1 MPTPPI
7 QLEDGLLR
15 FTIHNRETGDSAS
28 HSLDVLL
35 LRLTCQECEA
45 LHNLQADANGYYV
58 VTAAYLADLT
68 ARIAGLGVPEC
79 TASIAYQLWGASVRE
94 IDVLQ
99 KKTSETPSLLSG
111 SESSQ
116 PQNPDESAES
126 PSPPPTN
133 PPSTSDSESG
143 PT

>member
-1 MPTPPI
+1 MPTNPI

-15 FTIHNRETGDSAS
+15 FTILNRETGESVN

-45 LHNLQADANGYYV
+45 LHNLQVENGSYV

-68 ARIAGLGVPEC
+68 SRIAGLGVPEC

-94 IDVLQ
+94 IDALQ
-99 KKTSETPSLLSG
+99 KKTNETQSLPTG
-111 SESSQ
+111 SESNQQ
-116 PQNPDESAES
+116 PSGEPSAES
-126 PSPPPTN
+126 TSPPPIN
-133 PPSTSDSESG
+133 PPSISDSESG
-143 PT
+143 QT

>member
-7 QLEDGLLR
+7 NLEDGLLR
-15 FTIHNRETGDSAS
+15 FTILNSKTGESVN

-45 LHNLQADANGYYV
+45 MHNLQVENGSYV

-68 ARIAGLGVPEC
+68 ARIADLGVPEC

-94 IDVLQ
+94 IDTLQ
-99 KKTSETPSLLSG
+99 KKTNETPNLPSG
-111 SESSQ
+111 LESSQ
-116 PQNPDESAES
+116 QPSGSKSAES
-126 PSPPPTN
+126 NSPPPTN
-133 PPSTSDSESG
+133 SPPTSESESG